1 MDSIDELDFSKTYTY
16 ADYYSWKFE
25 ERVELFKGKV
35 YPIGDSPGIN
45 HQQVLG
51 NVAGELYSFLKG
63 KETEVLMAPLDIRL
77 VAKGIKDEEITTVV
91 QPDVIVF
98 CDRSTLD
105 DRGGIGSPSIVIEI
119 LLPGKN
125 DKEITL
131 KYDLYEEFGIKEY
144 WIVRLD
150 EQSLT
155 QYVLNEDG
163 KYVGKR
169 PSTAGDKV
177 TTDLIPGFEL
187 AMTDV
192 FHKFEKYFNSSLKTY
207 RFNSKQRCWQNDFK
221 REPLQLKSPLQGGDL
236 EGAKK
241 VK

>member
-1 MDSIDELDFSKTYTY
+1 MDSIDDLDFSKTYTY
-16 ADYYSWKFE
+16 ADYYSWRFE
-25 ERVELFKGKV
+25 ERLELIKGKV
-35 YPIGDSPGIN
+35 YPIGDSPGTN
-45 HQQVLG
+45 HQQVLL
-51 NVAGELYSFLKG
+51 NIAGELANFLKG
-63 KETEVLMAPLDIRL
+63 KKTKVLTAPLDVRL
-77 VAKGIKDEEITTVV
+77 INKGVKDKDITTVV

-155 QYVLNEDG
+155 QYSLNKNG

-169 PSTAGDKV
+169 PLTSGDKV
-177 TTDLIPGFEL
+177 TTDLIPDFEL

-192 FHKFEKYFNSSLKTY
+192 FRKFELRYYNSPFQNISL
-207 RFNSKQRCWQNDFK
+207 Q
-221 REPLQLKSPLQGGDL
+221 
-236 EGAKK
+236 
-241 VK
+241 